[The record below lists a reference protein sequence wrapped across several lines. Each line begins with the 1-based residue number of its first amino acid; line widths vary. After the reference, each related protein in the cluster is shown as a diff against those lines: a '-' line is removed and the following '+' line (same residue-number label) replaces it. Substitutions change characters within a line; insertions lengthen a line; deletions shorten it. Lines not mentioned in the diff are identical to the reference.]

1 MKTDPY
7 SFIFRSAFATAM
19 MLLAPV
25 AGSTAARGQTLNSI
39 DRSRGHVM
47 LKSLKGEIRKNY
59 YDPTFHGID
68 LDARFKAADEKIEQA
83 TSVGQVFGIVAQ
95 VLIDFEDS
103 HLFFLPPE
111 RANTTDYGWRM
122 QIVGNNCYVSAVKP
136 GSDAEVKGL
145 KPGDLVGSVDGFLP
159 TRENLWK
166 LKYLY
171 YALRPQPGVRVL
183 VQSPDG
189 VERKLE
195 VMAKIKTGKRQ
206 IDLTGSNGD
215 NDIWDLIRQ
224 GENEDRI
231 RRHRYYEL
239 GNDVMIWKM
248 PQFDLDARQVDD
260 LMGKAKKRKALIL
273 DLRGN
278 PGGAEETLKYLLGYF
293 FNGKIGDIK
302 GRKETKPLMAKSR
315 DDRFEGKLVVLI
327 DSESGSSAEIF
338 ARVIQLEKIGTVI
351 GDRSSGAV
359 MRAKG
364 YSFQIGVDTVVFYGA
379 SITDAD
385 LIMTDGKSLEHL
397 GVTPDEVTL
406 PTAADLAAKR
416 DPVLTRAAS
425 LVGVKLEPEKAGG
438 LFPLEWR
445 K

>member
-1 MKTDPY
+1 MKIDRH
-7 SFIFRSAFATAM
+7 SFMFRSAFVTAM
-19 MLLAPV
+19 LFCAPI
-25 AGSTAARGQTLNSI
+25 AGSTGARGQTLNSV
-39 DRSRGHVM
+39 DRDRGHVM

-68 LDARFKAADEKIEQA
+68 LDARFKTADEKIEQA

-122 QIVGNNCYVSAVKP
+122 QIVGHNCYVSAVKP
-136 GSDAEVKGL
+136 GSDAEAKGL
-145 KPGDLVGSVDGFLP
+145 KPGDLIKSVDGFLP
-159 TRENLWK
+159 ARENLWK

-195 VMAKIKTGKRQ
+195 VMAKIKTGKRR
-206 IDLTGSNGD
+206 IDLTGANGA
-215 NDIWDLIRQ
+215 NDIWDLIRE

-239 GNDVMIWKM
+239 GSDAMIWKM

-278 PGGAEETLKYLLGYF
+278 PGGAEDTLKYLLGYF
-293 FNGKIGDIK
+293 YNGKIGDMK

-364 YSFQIGVDTVVFYGA
+364 YSFQIGADTVVFYGA

-385 LIMTDGKSLEHL
+385 LLMTDGKSLEHM
-397 GVTPDEVTL
+397 GVTPDEVVL
-406 PTAADLAAKR
+406 PTAEDLAAKR
-416 DPVLTRAAS
+416 DPVLTRAAA

>member
-1 MKTDPY
+1 MKIDRHWLV
-7 SFIFRSAFATAM
+7 FRGALVTALV
-19 MLLAPV
+19 LLAPI
-25 AGSTAARGQTLNSI
+25 AGSTAARGQTNSV
-39 DRSRGHVM
+39 DRDRGHVM
-47 LKSLKGEIRKNY
+47 LKTLKGEIRKNY

-68 LDARFKAADEKIEQA
+68 LDARFKTADEKIEQA

-103 HLFFLPPE
+103 HLFFIPPA

-122 QIVGNNCYVSAVKP
+122 QTVGAKCYVSAVKP
-136 GSDAEVKGL
+136 GSDAEAKGL
-145 KPGDLVGSVDGFLP
+145 KPGDLIKSVDGFVP
-159 TRENLWK
+159 SRENLWK
-166 LKYLY
+166 LKYLF
-171 YALRPQPGVRVL
+171 YALRPQPGIRVL
-183 VQSPDG
+183 AQSPDG
-189 VERKLE
+189 VERTLD
-195 VMAKIKTGKRQ
+195 VMAKVKIGKRR
-206 IDLTGSNGD
+206 IDLTGADGA
-215 NDIWDLIRQ
+215 NDIWDLIRE

-248 PQFDLDARQVDD
+248 PQFDLEARQVDD

-338 ARVIQLEKIGTVI
+338 ARMVQLEKFGTVI
-351 GDRSSGAV
+351 GDRSSGKV
-359 MRAKG
+359 MRAKA
-364 YSFQIGVDTVVFYGA
+364 YSFKMGVDTVVFYEA

-385 LIMTDGKSLEHL
+385 LLMTDGKSLEHL
-397 GVTPDEVTL
+397 GVTPDEVAL
-406 PTAADLAAKR
+406 PTAEDLAAKR
-416 DPVLTRAAS
+416 DPVLARAAA
-425 LVGVKLEPEKAGG
+425 LVGVKMEPEKAGG

>member
-1 MKTDPY
+1 
-7 SFIFRSAFATAM
+7 
-19 MLLAPV
+19 
-25 AGSTAARGQTLNSI
+25 
-39 DRSRGHVM
+39 
-47 LKSLKGEIRKNY
+47 
-59 YDPTFHGID
+59 
-68 LDARFKAADEKIEQA
+68 LDARFKTADEKIEQA
-83 TSVGQVFGIVAQ
+83 TSVGHVFGIVAQ

-103 HLFFLPPE
+103 HLFFIPPA

-122 QIVGNNCYVSAVKP
+122 QIVGAKCYVSAVKP
-136 GSDAEVKGL
+136 GSDAEAKGL
-145 KPGDLVGSVDGFLP
+145 KPGDLIKSVDGFVP
-159 TRENLWK
+159 SRENLWK
-166 LKYLY
+166 LKYLF
-171 YALRPQPGVRVL
+171 YALRPQPGIRVL
-183 VQSPDG
+183 AQSPDG
-189 VERKLE
+189 VERTLD
-195 VMAKIKTGKRQ
+195 VMAKVKIGKRR
-206 IDLTGSNGD
+206 IDLTGADGA
-215 NDIWDLIRQ
+215 NDIWDLIRE

-239 GNDVMIWKM
+239 GNDAMIWKM
-248 PQFDLDARQVDD
+248 PQFDLEARQVDD

-338 ARVIQLEKIGTVI
+338 ARMVQLEKFGTVI
-351 GDRSSGAV
+351 GDRSSGKV

-364 YSFQIGVDTVVFYGA
+364 YSFKMGVDTVVFYEA

-385 LIMTDGKSLEHL
+385 LLMTDGKSLEHL
-397 GVTPDEVTL
+397 GVTPDEVAL
-406 PTAADLAAKR
+406 PTAEDLAAKR
-416 DPVLTRAAS
+416 DPVLTRAAA